1 MTDRNSLIIKLWNVD
16 KSSSQI
22 ATQLAIT
29 KNIVIGVIT
38 RERDSG
44 SGLIT
49 RQKLPGPYDCGMR
62 GGKRT
67 HKKRLGA
74 QKVKVYT
81 MPKLFRV
88 ETKPEKKQT
97 KIIGIAFV
105 NLKNNSCKFPT
116 SRVEDQHY
124 FCGAPRRDRN
134 TSYCAEHHTI
144 CFVKKR
150 KLTSEE
156 LRTLKQGY
164 AMKQWLKGSEAAQRA

>member
-1 MTDRNSLIIKLWNVD
+1 MNDRNSIIIRLWNDD
-16 KSSSQI
+16 KSASQI

-49 RQKLPGPYDCGMR
+49 RDKLPGPYDCGSR

-67 HKKRLGA
+67 HKKRPGA
-74 QKVKVYT
+74 QQVKVHT

-88 ETKPEKKQT
+88 ESKPEKRQT
-97 KIIGIAFV
+97 KIIGV
-105 NLKNNSCKFPT
+105 SLVELENNSCRFPT
-116 SRVEDQHY
+116 SRVADQHY
-124 FCGAPRRDRN
+124 FCGSPKRDRD
-134 TSYCAEHHTI
+134 TSYCAEHHSI
-144 CFVKKR
+144 AFVKKR

-164 AMKQWLKGSEAAQRA
+164 AMKQWLKGSEAAQRI